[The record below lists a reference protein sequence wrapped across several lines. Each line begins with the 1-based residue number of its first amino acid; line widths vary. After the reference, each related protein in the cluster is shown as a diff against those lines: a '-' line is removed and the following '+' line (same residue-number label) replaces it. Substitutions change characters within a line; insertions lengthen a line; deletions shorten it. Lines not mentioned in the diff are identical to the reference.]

1 MHCRDGEFKLFINSS
16 DKICG
21 VHLLHHGYL
30 ATDNLARLAGLHVST
45 FPGLDTAED
54 LAAFFQQPKF
64 QAVFHEDFHNLRRQ
78 IRAAVLGRQVDSRY
92 GLSGLV
98 LLLFVM
104 QHCPGLRTAERW
116 WARSC

>member
-1 MHCRDGEFKLFINSS
+1 MHYRDGEFKLFINSS

-78 IRAAVLGRQVDSRY
+78 IRAAVLGRQVDMVFY
-92 GLSGLV
+92 FL
-98 LLLFVM
+98 
-104 QHCPGLRTAERW
+104 
-116 WARSC
+116 